1 MIVIN
6 TSKGDIRLQ
15 LDQENTPIT
24 TENFLSYVRAGFYN
38 NTIFHR
44 VIDKFMIQG
53 GGLHADMTQK
63 KTEKAIKNEAKVAKS
78 NKRGTISM
86 ARTAAPDSATAQ
98 FFINLVDNDFLNYS
112 NDQNYGYCV
121 FGEVVEGMDIVDAI
135 AKVKTSQQQGHS
147 DVPVEPVIIYSIE
160 EIVV

>member
-63 KTEKAIKNEAKVAKS
+63 KTENAIKNRYKGVEEFLKTAPSMIASEAYVKPNGSVVFGDGRHRFAYLRDQGLDKIP
-78 NKRGTISM
+78 ISM
-86 ARTAAPDSATAQ
+86 DKESIKNAKK
-98 FFINLVDNDFLNYS
+98 
-112 NDQNYGYCV
+112 YGYI
-121 FGEVVEGMDIVDAI
+121 D
-135 AKVKTSQQQGHS
+135 
-147 DVPVEPVIIYSIE
+147 
-160 EIVV
+160 